1 MSSNKTIIMPTS
13 ESVIDFLNISN
24 ILICNVK
31 RMFTFRHYH
40 QCYMSLLEIRTFDTN
55 IYEVKVVAAYIV
67 YKISRLLFG
76 MKRARDAL
84 TQFNSHINVFKSMIG
99 PPELMFEH
107 YAWLSK
113 Q

>member
-1 MSSNKTIIMPTS
+1 MLISQCVVTIIYTS
-13 ESVIDFLNISN
+13 EVLILN
-24 ILICNVK
+24 NVS
-31 RMFTFRHYH
+31 FRHYH
-40 QCYMSLLEIRTFDTN
+40 QCYMSLLEIRTSDTN

-67 YKISRLLFG
+67 YKISRLLFA

-84 TQFNSHINVFKSMIG
+84 TQFNSHVNVFKSMIG

>member
-1 MSSNKTIIMPTS
+1 
-13 ESVIDFLNISN
+13 
-24 ILICNVK
+24 
-31 RMFTFRHYH
+31 MFAFRHYH
-40 QCYMSLLEIRTFDTN
+40 QCYMSLLEIRTYDTN

-67 YKISRLLFG
+67 YKISRLLFA

-84 TQFNSHINVFKSMIG
+84 TQFNSHVNVFKSMIG

-107 YAWLSK
+107 YSWLSK